1 MPLFT
6 LVLDDIELAMARDHP
21 RPARSGTYVPY
32 SRSAASTGSP
42 AGDTQFVLSQVPL
55 APGHPQTWLSER
67 SRKKE
72 TTPKN
77 QGRNSINIAREQTL
91 RSMAILP
98 VSLQQREI
106 CLHFWR
112 RHIGLQRICVKNS
125 QTIRH
130 VGTGRTESGITI
142 TKATALPTLVM
153 QGRRKEATCV
163 LANHGHP
170 VPPVQTQPTFAS
182 LE

>member
-55 APGHPQTWLSER
+55 TPGHPQTRLSER

-98 VSLQQREI
+98 ASLQQREI
-106 CLHFWR
+106 CLHFWCAA
-112 RHIGLQRICVKNS
+112 RHMP
-125 QTIRH
+125 TTRH
-130 VGTGRTESGITI
+130 RW
-142 TKATALPTLVM
+142 
-153 QGRRKEATCV
+153 EASYRSSEDLCQEFSNYSTCR
-163 LANHGHP
+163 HR
-170 VPPVQTQPTFAS
+170 
-182 LE
+182 